1 MNAPQSVHTDHREAS
16 ANYRGEIYRSG
27 DWRVI
32 VCRDSI
38 QWIIQR
44 RTRARSPHG
53 AKWRGRH
60 YCATRKALARLWA
73 ASTGESGTILEAM
86 LPEYFPRATG

>member
-1 MNAPQSVHTDHREAS
+1 MNAPQSVHTDHRETS
-16 ANYRGEIYRSG
+16 EHYRGEIHRSG

-44 RTRARSPHG
+44 RTRARSPDG
-53 AKWRGRH
+53 ARWEGRH
-60 YCATRKALARLWA
+60 YCTTGKALVRLWA
-73 ASTGESGTILEAM
+73 ASTGSDGAILELV
-86 LPEYFPRATG
+86 LPKHFPRATG